1 MADGSIKPTD
11 SNCEC
16 GPACPP
22 EKPKS
27 KLRAMFSKCA
37 ACGTGGGL
45 LAGHAGCII
54 TPVVV
59 AAVGV
64 TTATAGMSVIALAFG
79 AATTAGGLYAW
90 HKLRGPKAGKWEK
103 RTVIGGAIAGLFLSA
118 AMQLGGMH
126 HQHHAPEAA
135 PQKQEQTVQPPKP
148 AQHHHH

>member
-1 MADGSIKPTD
+1 MKPTD
-11 SNCEC
+11 SNCDC

-27 KLRAMFSKCA
+27 KLRQMFAKCA
-37 ACGTGGGL
+37 ACACGTGGGM

-54 TPVVV
+54 TPVVI
-59 AAVGV
+59 AAAGL

-79 AATTAGGLYAW
+79 AAATAGGLYAW

-118 AMQLGGMH
+118 AMQFGGMH
-126 HQHHAPEAA
+126 EHHHQTAPE

-148 AQHHHH
+148 SSGHQHHH